1 MSPAAEVGY
10 MLGLWSSAV
19 MKHPEDG
26 TFVPK
31 HVAVGTLHEVCFVIP
46 VLLYIAEYILLVD
59 TVNVRKYTT

>member
-1 MSPAAEVGY
+1 

-31 HVAVGTLHEVCFVIP
+31 HVAVGTLHEVYFVIP
-46 VLLYIAEYILLVD
+46 VLLYIAEHILLVD